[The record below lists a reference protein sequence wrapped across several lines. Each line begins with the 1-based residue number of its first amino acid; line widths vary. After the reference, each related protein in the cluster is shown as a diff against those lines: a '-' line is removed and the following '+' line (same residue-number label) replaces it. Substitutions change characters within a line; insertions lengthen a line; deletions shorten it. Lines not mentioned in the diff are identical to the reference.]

1 MEEGKKKEGGGK
13 GSGAFFY
20 YAALAAL
27 PTEFHE
33 AEEASRIGAGGGKGG
48 EGRGGGDVS
57 GFLEPRSN
65 REAREASHLRRGGM
79 GLEGKK
85 DGSEASAS
93 QKCTGIRWRHC
104 PFLQRS
110 CY

>member
-65 REAREASHLRRGGM
+65 REGREASHLRRGGM
-79 GLEGKK
+79 GKRREKRMARRRLLLINAREFVG
-85 DGSEASAS
+85 
-93 QKCTGIRWRHC
+93 GIA
-104 PFLQRS
+104 PSFNV
-110 CY
+110 